1 MIPDFETIMNPLL
14 QELADGNSREFNAS
28 VESLADFFNL
38 TEEERKEML
47 PSGTQQIFKNRIGWA
62 RTYLKKAE
70 LIVSVGRGIVKISDR
85 GLKAIQDGAIVNVN
99 YLKQYPEFNSF
110 QTVRKDNNGH
120 SEQVIDNS
128 IITVNQTPEESIE
141 IGYRQL
147 RSELS
152 QELLEK
158 ISSMSFS
165 FFEKLVVEVLV
176 KMGYGGSL
184 QDAGRVIGKT
194 GDEGIDGTIKE
205 DKLGLDVIYIQ
216 AKRWQNV
223 VGRPEIQ
230 KFVGALAG
238 QGARK
243 GVFITTSSFTADAK
257 AYTPKNETKIVLID
271 GEQLAQMMIDHNVGV
286 SLQNAYEIKRIDN
299 DYFDEN

>member
-1 MIPDFETIMNPLL
+1 MIPDFQTIMTPFLRI
-14 QELADGNSREFNAS
+14 LADGEVRSLSEMVQLISDHYNLSENDRKMLVPSGVQTIINNRVSWVKSYFKKACLIESPQRGVLKISSRGLELLKEDVEINSKYLMKYEEFRAFKTKNTDINDTNNAS
-28 VESLADFFNL
+28 ESTGINL
-38 TEEERKEML
+38 D
-47 PSGTQQIFKNRIGWA
+47 I
-62 RTYLKKAE
+62 
-70 LIVSVGRGIVKISDR
+70 
-85 GLKAIQDGAIVNVN
+85 
-99 YLKQYPEFNSF
+99 
-110 QTVRKDNNGH
+110 
-120 SEQVIDNS
+120 
-128 IITVNQTPEESIE
+128 TPEESIE

-271 GEQLAQMMIDHNVGV
+271 GEQLAQMMIDYNVGV